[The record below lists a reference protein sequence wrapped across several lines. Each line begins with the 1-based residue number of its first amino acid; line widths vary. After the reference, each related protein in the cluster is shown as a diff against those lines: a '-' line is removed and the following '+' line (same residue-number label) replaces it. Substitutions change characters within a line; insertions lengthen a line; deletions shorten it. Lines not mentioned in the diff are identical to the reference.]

1 MYEKKQIK
9 KKTKIVVS
17 YPVPIAAWSGSD
29 ASRSAGVIRE
39 WGFAV
44 PTPVGHVGCVCP
56 ASSATR
62 RARSGC
68 RRRGMPLA
76 RASAGLSGSEL
87 QVAPRSAVWKPAAGC
102 PALNRASGSELQ
114 VVPRSTVWKR
124 AAGCPALNRASGS
137 ELQVAPRSTVRLE
150 ASCALNRLEAS
161 CRLPRA
167 QPSGSQ
173 LQVAPRPTVRLEASC
188 RLSRAQPSGSE
199 LRLLSSSR
207 CRIRGR
213 VR

>member
-124 AAGCPALNRASGS
+124 AASSVFIALSDPRQSAMMQCEGRRGPKRLGCAAAGWLC
-137 ELQVAPRSTVRLE
+137 Q
-150 ASCALNRLEAS
+150 
-161 CRLPRA
+161 
-167 QPSGSQ
+167 
-173 LQVAPRPTVRLEASC
+173 
-188 RLSRAQPSGSE
+188 
-199 LRLLSSSR
+199 
-207 CRIRGR
+207 
-213 VR
+213 

>member
-1 MYEKKQIK
+1 M
-9 KKTKIVVS
+9 VS
-17 YPVPIAAWSGSD
+17 YIVPIAAWSGSD

-102 PALNRASGSELQ
+102 PALNR
-114 VVPRSTVWKR
+114 
-124 AAGCPALNRASGS
+124 
-137 ELQVAPRSTVRLE
+137 LE
-150 ASCALNRLEAS
+150 ASCVFCLHRAVGSAAECDDAMRGEARTKKAGLRC
-161 CRLPRA
+161 CRLAVSIVRRSVA
-167 QPSGSQ
+167 VVVCGTVTCAVATAFKISTRWQQ
-173 LQVAPRPTVRLEASC
+173 YLQFTRGQHVVVFASKVKV
-188 RLSRAQPSGSE
+188 SKD
-199 LRLLSSSR
+199 
-207 CRIRGR
+207 
-213 VR
+213 